1 MNTPLDGLADTV
13 TRAMARPEP
22 PRGIYL
28 QLYRG
33 AIKGPTREA
42 KRDQLARYCDAIAAM
57 GLPGV
62 VMHGFCEDL
71 AAASERHAVDLVI
84 FDEASQ
90 ITVPEAIGALGRA
103 RAAVIVGDS
112 KQMPPTRRV
121 GGGASDEEID
131 DADADEI
138 LEDQESILSECELA
152 RVPTLSLSW
161 HYRSQDEQLIAF

>member
-71 AAASERHAVDLVI
+71 SAASERHAVDLVI
-84 FDEASQ
+84 FDDNGGMRFASNVEFATQ
-90 ITVPEAIGALGRA
+90 PYHLGCWGFRPAAKETA
-103 RAAVIVGDS
+103 R
-112 KQMPPTRRV
+112 
-121 GGGASDEEID
+121 
-131 DADADEI
+131 
-138 LEDQESILSECELA
+138 
-152 RVPTLSLSW
+152 
-161 HYRSQDEQLIAF
+161 